1 MKKPFVVLFCIFI
14 CFSGCID
21 LYDFYDE
28 EYNNNYN
35 YSDDNFTIDY
45 DNYDN
50 NNDQISKDNNYN
62 TTYNTSNNKIYSK
75 TDYYNKPY
83 NWEYKG
89 DSWSWNLSIPVELY
103 EYYKNKPHNREENYA
118 QYALSDYDKPYLN
131 SMIEGFKEASSKKGY
146 SDYDTVK

>member
-83 NWEYKG
+83 NWEY
-89 DSWSWNLSIPVELY
+89 
-103 EYYKNKPHNREENYA
+103 
-118 QYALSDYDKPYLN
+118 DYDKPYLN